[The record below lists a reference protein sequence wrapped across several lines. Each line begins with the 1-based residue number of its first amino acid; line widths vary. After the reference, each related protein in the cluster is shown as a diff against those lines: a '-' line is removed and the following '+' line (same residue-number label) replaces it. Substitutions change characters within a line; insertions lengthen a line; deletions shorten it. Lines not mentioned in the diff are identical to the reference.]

1 MYECI
6 FLCMYVYMDLYIHL
20 YTCILLYDLLFVD
33 CLVVSVVEYEVNHK
47 TGTQL
52 SIENENWVS
61 CQLNAGLA

>member
-1 MYECI
+1 
-6 FLCMYVYMDLYIHL
+6 MDLYIHL

-52 SIENENWVS
+52 SIENKNWVS

>member
-1 MYECI
+1 MNAY
-6 FLCMYVYMDLYIHL
+6 LCMYVYMDLYIHL
-20 YTCILLYDLLFVD
+20 YTCTLLYDLLFVD
-33 CLVVSVVEYEVNHK
+33 CLVVFVVEYEVNHK